1 MKNNNI
7 FKSSFVLF
15 AHFITKS
22 IHFSVVARLTIGR
35 DLNEF
40 IKMKHTSQV
49 LKELTDF
56 IFVAFQTQ
64 IREPLTLKPMDL
76 VLVVVQYTQY
86 VIVLFEKGFYY

>member
-22 IHFSVVARLTIGR
+22 ICHFSVVARLTIGR

-64 IREPLTLKPMDL
+64 INKRTFNFKAYGPGIGGGTI
-76 VLVVVQYTQY
+76 YT
-86 VIVLFEKGFYY
+86 VCHSFI